1 MTQTAYTQVILYNT
15 ILSTEYDIY
24 TYTPTPHTTTS
35 TDNNNDNKGHNSDL
49 NKVYSLSIY
58 KDIYSICLH
67 SNTATNRRRL
77 DFISS
82 LLRHTL
88 TLVDDLSTLTTLSPP
103 ATSTS
108 SVKLPSTSHYTTP
121 SHTTTTPATT
131 SNTNNTYTVLYN
143 NIHTYIHYIT
153 TLSSLPYSTLD
164 EVYTILL
171 YIDRNIHI
179 YSHTLSNRLIGY
191 LKSIHA
197 ITPTLDTGGKEGG
210 EVRLDLGQLETRLIG
225 CDNDND
231 IEFSKDTFTTYI
243 SNTTNTNGNDIYSIL
258 LIYTIQILCY
268 KYIYNLKGY
277 LKCIYNITNTQIQSY
292 TNTNT
297 HTKSGHNSDQ
307 PAKKGHNYDPIHLV
321 TYNNPELIIYAY
333 DSEIRNSLLSTY
345 NMYTSLHTT
354 ITSNTN
360 NTNSNNN
367 TTLRSK
373 EEVNKLCEIINTCI
387 DTYNTYTT
395 LLHNAD
401 LSLPNYTTGGGK
413 GPKSRAGTAKR
424 KHTTTGNGQNFDS
437 STITTTTHSKKTK
450 GIKSQKKH
458 KSSTTNNKK
467 GHNSDL
473 SSDEDEEG
481 SSDSDSDADYCIST
495 KGNNSGQARD
505 KSNNYSTRSAKG
517 KISRK

>member
-197 ITPTLDTGGKEGG
+197 ITPTLDTGGKEDGDG
-210 EVRLDLGQLETRLIG
+210 VGLELGQLETRLIG
-225 CDNDND
+225 CNNDNNN
-231 IEFSKDTFTTYI
+231 IEFSKDNFITYI
-243 SNTTNTNGNDIYSIL
+243 TNNTTNSNDIYSIIL
-258 LIYTIQILCY
+258 VYTIQILCY
-268 KYIYNLKGY
+268 RYIYNLKGY
-277 LKCIYNITNTQIQSY
+277 LKSIYNITNTQIQSY
-292 TNTNT
+292 TT
-297 HTKSGHNSDQ
+297 HTKN
-307 PAKKGHNYDPIHLV
+307 GHNYDLIHLV
-321 TYNNPELIIYAY
+321 TYTNPELIIHAY

-345 NMYTSLHTT
+345 NMYISLHTT
-354 ITSNTN
+354 TTGNSNTN
-360 NTNSNNN
+360 NNTN
-367 TTLRSK
+367 TTVRSK
-373 EEVNKLCEIINTCI
+373 EEVNKLCEMINTCI

-401 LSLPNYTTGGGK
+401 LSLPNYTTGGRK
-413 GPKSRAGTAKR
+413 GSKSRAGAGKS
-424 KHTTTGNGQNFDS
+424 KHTTTGNGQNYDS
-437 STITTTTHSKKTK
+437 STTTSAANNKKTK
-450 GIKSQKKH
+450 GIKTHKKH
-458 KSSTTNNKK
+458 KSSTTSKKGHYSDLFSDNNEEEGGSDSESDGDYCTSTK
-467 GHNSDL
+467 GHNSD
-473 SSDEDEEG
+473 
-481 SSDSDSDADYCIST
+481 
-495 KGNNSGQARD
+495 QARD
-505 KSNNYSTRSAKG
+505 KSNSYSTRSAKG
-517 KISRK
+517 K